1 MLHVVDI
8 ELARSEA
15 SAGAALQS
23 RSDVID
29 IVGIFFARL
38 CQAGLSVDHPRYISL
53 LAPIVSAQLM
63 KLALAWILFICT
75 VIGGRMYFLITRMR
89 DKGVARDWKAIRQA
103 VGIRGDINIR
113 PQMCALLNRSSDI
126 AEILPQGMPLDAVP
140 LPPLLDARL
149 SGMATNAFTLSGL
162 EEIDGVLYAQSWWCR
177 ED

>member
-1 MLHVVDI
+1 
-8 ELARSEA
+8 
-15 SAGAALQS
+15 
-23 RSDVID
+23 
-29 IVGIFFARL
+29 
-38 CQAGLSVDHPRYISL
+38 
-53 LAPIVSAQLM
+53 
-63 KLALAWILFICT
+63 
-75 VIGGRMYFLITRMR
+75 MYFLITRMR
-89 DKGVARDWKAIRQA
+89 EKGVARDWKMIRQT

-126 AEILPQGMPLDAVP
+126 AEIRPQGMPLDAVP